1 MHKGIC
7 EVMEMYHGIAIAG
20 GNGSGKTTLGRQ
32 LSDMLGYKHMDI
44 EDYYFRDSVI
54 PYADSRTRE
63 EVLEL
68 LSADI
73 KKYSRFILSSVNCD
87 YGNTINAM
95 YDCII
100 YIKVPLGIR
109 LNRVKQRGI
118 NKFGDRVLEGGD
130 MYEQE
135 RKFYDFVATRTM
147 EKTDTWLQSMK
158 CPIIFVDGTEPI
170 ASNAKMIIENM
181 AKFMIL

>member
-1 MHKGIC
+1 
-7 EVMEMYHGIAIAG
+7 MYHGIAIAG

-63 EVLEL
+63 EVLAL

-95 YDCII
+95 YDLNMTLDDVTELGKDILR
-100 YIKVPLGIR
+100 KERAFNAAAGFTKAHDRLPLYFSR
-109 LNRVKQRGI
+109 
-118 NKFGDRVLEGGD
+118 ES
-130 MYEQE
+130 
-135 RKFYDFVATRTM
+135 VAPHNVRWDVSD
-147 EKTDTWLQSMK
+147 EDLDSV
-158 CPIIFVDGTEPI
+158 F
-170 ASNAKMIIENM
+170 N
-181 AKFMIL
+181 F